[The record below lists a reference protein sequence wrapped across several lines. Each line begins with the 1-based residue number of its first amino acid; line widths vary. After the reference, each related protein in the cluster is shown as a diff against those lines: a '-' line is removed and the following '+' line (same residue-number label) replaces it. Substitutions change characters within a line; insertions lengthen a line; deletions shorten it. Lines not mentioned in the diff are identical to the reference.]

1 MPIVKLH
8 RKNPLDDGRQSE
20 LALFVRRGIQILS
33 LQLGLSLLTEV
44 ALPNGRRADLMGF
57 NRQGEIWIIEIKS
70 SLADLKA
77 DHKWPDYSAFC
88 DRLFFASHG
97 EVALEHFPESCGFM
111 LADAFGAHIVR
122 EAPLNKL
129 SAQRRKALMLR
140 IAKKATAR
148 LTRAELHGFVTP
160 QDVDEDDD

>member
-8 RKNPLDDGRQSE
+8 KKNPLEDGRQSE

-44 ALPNGRRADLMGF
+44 ALPNGRRADLIGF
-57 NRQGEIWIIEIKS
+57 TRQGEIWIIEIKS

-77 DHKWPDYSAFC
+77 DHKWSDYRAFC

-97 EVALEHFPESCGFM
+97 DVALEHFPTDCGFM
-111 LADAFGAHIVR
+111 LADAFGGHVIR
-122 EAPLNKL
+122 EAPLTKM

-140 IAKKATAR
+140 IAKKATSR
-148 LTRAELHGFVTP
+148 LTHAELNGFITP
-160 QDVDEDDD
+160 EDVDED